1 MSSHPSIDAAT
12 LLARWQSEGHLAAEA
27 APKVAA
33 AIAAAVRD
41 AEPPIYLKILT
52 AVGTAVAT
60 VFFLGFL
67 GVSGLISFDKGTS
80 LMVWAAI
87 FLAMGIGLALSLR
100 AAAPGLGRDFAAQ
113 SAFVALAL
121 GKVLAVGGA
130 AQIWGFDKTGV
141 VTATLLVVTI
151 LTYPVSGSSLDRLL
165 SPYAVAG
172 SALFDLT
179 RSGGDLTA
187 GLTLYHLVA
196 TAVAGGLLLSHR
208 MPAGLRPVGL
218 AALAAMGT
226 VVCLIASGHDFGI
239 WVTRQP
245 IDVRP
250 IEAILTLSLIGTVA
264 WVAGGF
270 ERLAR
275 PPLAAATVAVAAL
288 GFAGAPGLIFAL
300 IVLLVGHARHDVPMR
315 VVGILALP
323 AFLVLWYYGRD
334 MSFLQKSAALV
345 GSGALLL
352 AARGVMA
359 RQGWDREEAP

>member
-1 MSSHPSIDAAT
+1 MSGHPSIDAAT
-12 LLARWQSEGHLAAEA
+12 LVARWQSEGHLEADA
-27 APKVAA
+27 APRVAA

-41 AEPPIYLKILT
+41 AEPPLHLKILT
-52 AVGTAVAT
+52 AVGTLVAT
-60 VFFLGFL
+60 MFFLAFL
-67 GVSGLISFDKGTS
+67 GVSGLISFDKGGS
-80 LMVWAAI
+80 LLVWGAI
-87 FLAMGIGLALSLR
+87 FLAGGIGLALSLR
-100 AAAPGLGRDFAAQ
+100 AAAPGLGRDFTAQ

-130 AQIWGFDKTGV
+130 LELWGVDKTGV
-141 VTATLLVVTI
+141 VTVTLLAVTI

-187 GLTLYHLVA
+187 ELTLYHLVA

-208 MPAGLRPVGL
+208 LPTGLRPIGL

-245 IDVRP
+245 IDPRP
-250 IEAILTLSLIGTVA
+250 IEAILTLSLIGTMA

-270 ERLAR
+270 DRLAR
-275 PPLAAATVAVAAL
+275 PPLVAATVAVVL
-288 GFAGAPGLIFAL
+288 FGFAGAPGLIFASIL
-300 IVLLVGHARHDVPMR
+300 LLVGHARHDLALR

-323 AFLVLWYYGRD
+323 GFLVLWYYGRD
-334 MSFLQKSAALV
+334 MTFLQKSAALI

-352 AARGVMA
+352 AARGLMA
-359 RQGWDREEAP
+359 WQGWDREEAP